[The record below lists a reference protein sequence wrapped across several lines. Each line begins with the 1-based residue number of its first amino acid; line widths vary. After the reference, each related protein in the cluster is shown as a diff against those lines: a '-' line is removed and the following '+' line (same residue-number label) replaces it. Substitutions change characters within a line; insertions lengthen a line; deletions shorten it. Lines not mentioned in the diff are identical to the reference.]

1 MDENTRFSNFMK
13 TKFHKIP
20 KYIRIKI
27 LKKVKFEPEIYFEKN
42 SCLEIESN
50 DIELYYINGKT
61 KYNKI
66 DCLCL
71 KELLNSYFRIYI
83 YGFNIYCFV
92 YCFVW

>member
-42 SCLEIESN
+42 
-50 DIELYYINGKT
+50 
-61 KYNKI
+61 
-66 DCLCL
+66 
-71 KELLNSYFRIYI
+71 
-83 YGFNIYCFV
+83 
-92 YCFVW
+92 

>member
-66 DCLCL
+66 IRS
-71 KELLNSYFRIYI
+71 EEQT
-83 YGFNIYCFV
+83 
-92 YCFVW
+92 